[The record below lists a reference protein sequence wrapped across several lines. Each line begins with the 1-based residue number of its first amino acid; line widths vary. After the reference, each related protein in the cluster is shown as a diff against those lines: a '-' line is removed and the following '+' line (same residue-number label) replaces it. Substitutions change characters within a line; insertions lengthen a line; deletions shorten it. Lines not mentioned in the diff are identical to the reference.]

1 MATLLEVCNEVLV
14 NIGENPVNY
23 ESHPVARKVF
33 AAYKSALRHVSAL
46 YRWPHLVQE
55 RIASNAVSGLVTLT
69 PEVQQVLAVAWV
81 LGAERYLLQ
90 PTGRLDLWSSTKV
103 LDAPVITISARPRN
117 WAPFGSSQI
126 RLFPQFSNT
135 LITSVRILV
144 LAHPTIP
151 TTLLEPN
158 QPVLPDD
165 FVQAV
170 MYYTEYLMHL
180 RHTTDAASAGQTLST
195 FEQYVH
201 MLRSRKSE
209 LLVSDIWS
217 N

>member
-46 YRWPHLVQE
+46 YRWPHLLQE
-55 RIASNAVSGLVTLT
+55 RAVTVITGGLVNLT
-69 PEVQQVLAVAWV
+69 PPVQQVLGVAWV
-81 LGAERYLLQ
+81 EDSNQYLVQPAERVS
-90 PTGRLDLWSSTKV
+90 TWSAAKV
-103 LDAPVITISARPRN
+103 LEPLIPSGAARPCY
-117 WAPFGSSQI
+117 WSPYGASQV
-126 RLFPQFSNT
+126 RLYPQFDSA
-135 LITSVRILV
+135 LIDNLRIFV
-144 LAHPTIP
+144 LSYPVLPTV
-151 TTLLEPN
+151 LLN
-158 QPVLPDD
+158 ATQVALPDD
-165 FVQAV
+165 FLQAV

-180 RHTTDAASAGQTLST
+180 RHTSDGASANQTLST